1 MSVFDRY
8 ITREFLK
15 ILGIALA
22 AFVVIFVLVDVFDNI
37 DTFIDRRAPLA
48 TIVLYYLYMCPYI
61 IVLTLPV
68 ASLLASL
75 LSVGSLARH
84 NELVA
89 MKSSGVSLYRI
100 LAPLLVVGAILSL
113 TVVFVGGW
121 SIPDLNAKL
130 RVIENYE
137 IKRKPSREGE
147 PKRNLVYQDQ
157 VGIAYHVA
165 VLHPAKEIAEGVR
178 IIAGEEGTVNWRV
191 DADKGTYA
199 AGGWSL
205 ESGFIRVFSGETEIA
220 APFFSLWSSM
230 LSATIED
237 ILGRPQ
243 DPEELG
249 VRELVKAIEQR
260 TRSGLS
266 TAKHRVELH
275 IRFSFPLAS
284 FLMVLL
290 GAPLASNPRRSGL
303 ALSFGLSI
311 AVSFAFFGA
320 TRACQ
325 ALGHH
330 ETLPPSIAA
339 WVPDLV
345 FLLGGLAILV
355 KVRK

>member
-1 MSVFDRY
+1 MSVFDCY

-22 AFVVIFVLVDVFDNI
+22 AFVVIFILVDVFDNI
-37 DTFIDRRAPLA
+37 DTFIDRRAPLE
-48 TIVLYYLYMCPYI
+48 TVVLYYLYMCPYI
-61 IVLTLPV
+61 LVLTLPV

-89 MKSSGVSLYRI
+89 MKTSGVSLYRI
-100 LAPLLVVGAILSL
+100 LTPLFAVGAVLSL
-113 TVVFVGGW
+113 VVVFVGGW
-121 SIPDLNAKL
+121 SIPVLNEKL
-130 RVIENYE
+130 RMIENYE

-147 PKRNLVYQDQ
+147 AKRNLVYQDSD
-157 VGIAYHVA
+157 GIAYHVA
-165 VLHPAKEIAEGVR
+165 VLHPAKGIAEGVR
-178 IIAGEEGTVNWRV
+178 VIAGGEGTVTWRL
-191 DADKGTYA
+191 DAEKGTYTTDA
-199 AGGWSL
+199 WRL
-205 ESGFIRVFSGETEIA
+205 ESGFLRVFSGDTELA
-220 APFFSLWSSM
+220 APFSVLWSSM
-230 LSATIED
+230 LDASVED
-237 ILGRPQ
+237 IMGRPQ

-249 VRELVKAIEQR
+249 VRELRTAIKQR
-260 TRSGLS
+260 SRSGLS
-266 TAKHRVELH
+266 TAKHRVELQ

-339 WVPDLV
+339 WLPELV
-345 FLLGGLAILV
+345 FLLCGVAILV

>member
-37 DTFIDRRAPLA
+37 DTFIDRRAQLA
-48 TIVLYYLYMCPYI
+48 TVVLYYLYMCPYI

-75 LSVGSLARH
+75 LSVGGLARH

-100 LAPLLVVGAILSL
+100 LTPLFVVGAALSL

-121 SIPDLNAKL
+121 TIPDLNAKL
-130 RVIENYE
+130 RIIENYE
-137 IKRKPSREGE
+137 IMRKPSREDE
-147 PKRNLVYQDQ
+147 PKRNLVFQDED
-157 VGIAYHVA
+157 GIAYHVA
-165 VLHPAKEIAEGVR
+165 VLRPANGIAEGIR
-178 IIAGEEGTVNWRV
+178 IIAGAGGTVLWRV
-191 DADKGTYA
+191 DADIGTYT
-199 AGGWSL
+199 AGAWGL
-205 ESGFIRVFSGETEIA
+205 KSGFLRVFSDDMEHA
-220 APFFSLWSSM
+220 APFSHLWSSM
-230 LSATIED
+230 FSATVED

-249 VRELVKAIEQR
+249 VRELRDAIEQR
-260 TRSGLS
+260 SQSGLS

-330 ETLPPSIAA
+330 ETLPPGIAA
-339 WVPDLV
+339 WLPDLV
-345 FLLGGLAILV
+345 FLLAGLVILV